1 MTLFFAIFGALG
13 LFLYGMKVM
22 SEGLQKVSGEGLRTL
37 IRNMTRNRF
46 SGIVSGTLMTTLVQS
61 SSATTVMIVSFV
73 NARLLTLTESIGMI
87 MGANLGTTTTF
98 WIVAFLGFKFSLA
111 KIALPCVGIGVAMIF
126 FKRPKI
132 RDSGEALIGFG
143 ILFLGLSLLKQA
155 VPDVKSNPELFSFLA
170 DWSGLGM
177 GSVAIF
183 FAFGVL
189 LTVVV
194 QSSSV
199 AGAITLTLAAKG
211 WIGYEDAAAIV

>member
-22 SEGLQKVSGEGLRTL
+22 SEGLQKVSGEGLRAL
-37 IRNMTRNRF
+37 ISNMTRNRL
-46 SGIVSGTLMTTLVQS
+46 SGIISGTLMTTLVQS

-73 NARLLTLTESIGMI
+73 NARLLTLIESIGMI

-126 FKRPKI
+126 FKRPKV

-143 ILFLGLSLLKQA
+143 ILFLGLSLLKKA
-155 VPDVKSNPELFSFLA
+155 VPDVKSDPELFAFLA
-170 DWSGLGM
+170 DWSGMGM

-183 FAFGVL
+183 FLFGVIL
-189 LTVVV
+189 LN
-194 QSSSV
+194 
-199 AGAITLTLAAKG
+199 
-211 WIGYEDAAAIV
+211 